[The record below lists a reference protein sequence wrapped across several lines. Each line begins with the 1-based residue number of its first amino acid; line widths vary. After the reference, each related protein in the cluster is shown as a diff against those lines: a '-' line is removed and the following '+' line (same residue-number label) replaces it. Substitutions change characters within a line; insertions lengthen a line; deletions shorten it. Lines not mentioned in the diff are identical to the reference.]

1 MNSTCKSKY
10 PPVTLKQGRSEL
22 LNGLLADYAQ
32 SSVRFLKVF
41 KVNDLMHPLFIVLW
55 IDYFQLSTN
64 EKKEAK
70 LDV

>member
-1 MNSTCKSKY
+1 MTF
-10 PPVTLKQGRSEL
+10 KQGRSEP
-22 LNGLLADYAQ
+22 LNGLLADNAQ
-32 SSVRFLKVF
+32 SSVRFFKMF